1 MAHRSLPYLRLL
13 VIALF
18 TFNLLNPVMAGS
30 VENTLSKWGV
40 KSKDSN
46 SIPINSASRLQPMT
60 RKYAYWLAIKY
71 IPDFFD
77 DKTTKDYVT
86 KELKDTRHYYYRLGG
101 VGSNKPWLTESEIRD
116 RNPDLAAPE
125 FMGRYRQTIRQ
136 FSSGLSD
143 RVRLT
148 INLGQATYN
157 AAKGLTVFNTGGG
170 KTNFAGQSYIK
181 DPNDYSYLLRYF
193 GREETDRFADRLSG
207 RMLGEG
213 ANVKDGSVQPRL
225 APGTRI
231 PAIMRS
237 VPNYVMLY
245 LALDRDLT
253 IDGIPMSQREAE
265 KFLNKYQ
272 RATGT
277 MAAFAEVD
285 VVVKGA
291 IRLPAKGGASAIG
304 KHYVTLIADVK
315 EKGRNSYG
323 PDILGLRLGMSEKK
337 ARSVMQ
343 RQRFSSR
350 ASTDDPRPFHD
361 ATLQWTRDDT
371 HGIALY
377 YLYSGGEKRLAA
389 VSRRLYFDNK
399 NTRIDQVRDGL
410 RKKYGKESQASA
422 SGTLL
427 WVGKGKSGTRSCKRL
442 EKKLAERTDWSRKW
456 KAPRVRGSQSMST
469 GSAQSVSQACMSKYG
484 FKPGMMPGA
493 GTFDISKMMGLQ
505 QCMSQ
510 QAGKMIPGSSGRKQR
525 ATMMIAKEGAPQDYQ
540 KFASCGP
547 VIIASQHND
556 ASGKLTDVSLVLFDP
571 AWLAELPAYLFKQ
584 SGSTGDIQ
592 F

>member
-1 MAHRSLPYLRLL
+1 MSEQKKAIMTQAR
-13 VIALF
+13 
-18 TFNLLNPVMAGS
+18 NVM
-30 VENTLSKWGV
+30 
-40 KSKDSN
+40 
-46 SIPINSASRLQPMT
+46 
-60 RKYAYWLAIKY
+60 
-71 IPDFFD
+71 
-77 DKTTKDYVT
+77 
-86 KELKDTRHYYYRLGG
+86 
-101 VGSNKPWLTESEIRD
+101 
-116 RNPDLAAPE
+116 
-125 FMGRYRQTIRQ
+125 
-136 FSSGLSD
+136 
-143 RVRLT
+143 
-148 INLGQATYN
+148 
-157 AAKGLTVFNTGGG
+157 GGG
-170 KTNFAGQSYIK
+170 
-181 DPNDYSYLLRYF
+181 
-193 GREETDRFADRLSG
+193 
-207 RMLGEG
+207 
-213 ANVKDGSVQPRL
+213 
-225 APGTRI
+225 
-231 PAIMRS
+231 
-237 VPNYVMLY
+237 
-245 LALDRDLT
+245 
-253 IDGIPMSQREAE
+253 
-265 KFLNKYQ
+265 FLNKPATKVSRVTPSPVKKIQQDAGKLQ
-272 RATGT
+272 RQTQCQHIFRAPVTRAWFPTSGSQAYRSE
-277 MAAFAEVD
+277 MA
-285 VVVKGA
+285 
-291 IRLPAKGGASAIG
+291 RCM
-304 KHYVTLIADVK
+304 K

>member
-157 AAKGLTVFNTGGG
+157 AAKGLMVFNTGGG

-315 EKGRNSYG
+315 SVTLNSPAEYVYDARQGKRLLKRKVLARYKADDFRRPARPLDVQRVELAKGKQDAR
-323 PDILGLRLGMSEKK
+323 KK
-337 ARSVMQ
+337 ALMTRQAQQQAATGLTTECQASGDPACWGRLCKKIKRMNNRRKLLWCVSEQKKAIMTQARNVMQ
-343 RQRFSSR
+343 
-350 ASTDDPRPFHD
+350 
-361 ATLQWTRDDT
+361 
-371 HGIALY
+371 
-377 YLYSGGEKRLAA
+377 GG
-389 VSRRLYFDNK
+389 
-399 NTRIDQVRDGL
+399 Q
-410 RKKYGKESQASA
+410 
-422 SGTLL
+422 
-427 WVGKGKSGTRSCKRL
+427 
-442 EKKLAERTDWSRKW
+442 
-456 KAPRVRGSQSMST
+456 
-469 GSAQSVSQACMSKYG
+469 
-484 FKPGMMPGA
+484 
-493 GTFDISKMMGLQ
+493 
-505 QCMSQ
+505 
-510 QAGKMIPGSSGRKQR
+510 
-525 ATMMIAKEGAPQDYQ
+525 
-540 KFASCGP
+540 
-547 VIIASQHND
+547 
-556 ASGKLTDVSLVLFDP
+556 
-571 AWLAELPAYLFKQ
+571 
-584 SGSTGDIQ
+584 
-592 F
+592 